1 MRSELNTWEEVAKV
15 RARCEGQAAKE
26 GLAGLELFFR
36 SQNLFMEV
44 VNAQP
49 TYRQIQTEWR
59 KEQERLHPPKPNPL
73 IEALRQI
80 ADGHNDPRKLASDVL
95 QDTLKEVY
103 NDRR

>member
-1 MRSELNTWEEVAKV
+1 MRSELNTWEDVAKV
-15 RARCEGQAAKE
+15 RARCEAQAAKE

-36 SQNLFMEV
+36 SQNLLMEA

-49 TYRQIQTEWR
+49 TYRQIQTAWR
-59 KEQERLHPPKPNPL
+59 KDQERLHPPKPNPM

-95 QDTLKEVY
+95 RKNSKDA
-103 NDRR
+103 DS